1 METQRWRV
9 EGGGLWAQRE
19 DGGEWQ
25 AGGQLPADSG
35 YVRPTSFAVEVFTLL
50 YTSLSDRVAACTA
63 RKIRVESGTEQSS
76 ELAMHGEQRRHLLVS
91 MTSDENMNIH

>member
-1 METQRWRV
+1 MESRRGWTV
-9 EGGGLWAQRE
+9 GTGEK
-19 DGGEWQ
+19 GGEWQ

-63 RKIRVESGTEQSS
+63 RKIRVESGTEQSR
-76 ELAMHGEQRRHLLVS
+76 AA
-91 MTSDENMNIH
+91 N

>member
-1 METQRWRV
+1 MESRRGWTMDTGE
-9 EGGGLWAQRE
+9 EGAG
-19 DGGEWQ
+19 WQ

-63 RKIRVESGTEQSS
+63 RKIRVESGTEQSR
-76 ELAMHGEQRRHLLVS
+76 AA
-91 MTSDENMNIH
+91 N

>member
-1 METQRWRV
+1 MDYGHR
-9 EGGGLWAQRE
+9 GRE
-19 DGGEWQ
+19 GGEWQ

-63 RKIRVESGTEQSS
+63 RKIRVESGTEQSR
-76 ELAMHGEQRRHLLVS
+76 AA
-91 MTSDENMNIH
+91 N